1 MLAKSKLN
9 SIEML
14 EISHEKFDAIIKEKE
29 KYEMMKQN
37 MRDVSEK
44 QNMRLN
50 SVNSRNIMRSQNIRN
65 KKWMTSWPFVWMN
78 VAPVASL

>member
-1 MLAKSKLN
+1 
-9 SIEML
+9 ML

-50 SVNSRNIMRSQNIRN
+50 SVNSRKIMRSQNIRN